1 MPYKQAEDKTE
12 IHYSD
17 WGTGVPVVLIHGW
30 PLTSVMWEKQAE
42 FLASNG
48 VRVITYDRR
57 GFGLSGQPWSGYD
70 YDTFASDLNV
80 LMETLDLRGAV
91 LVGFSMGG
99 GEVARYLGRYGS
111 SRVSK
116 AVLISSV
123 TPYLLQAPD
132 NPDGIEA
139 EEFQKIEDALLT
151 DRPDF
156 LKDFG
161 AKFYNRSLMNHS
173 VSDAVLQW
181 NQNVCLTAS
190 LHSTVAAAKAWSST
204 DFRADLRKITVPT
217 LVIHGTSD
225 QTVPIEKSAHK
236 AVQLLKN
243 AILREYEGEPHGL
256 FLTAADELN
265 NDLLE
270 FIQTGGVPTL
280 DPQAA
285 ETAFTSAVLSQ

>member
-12 IHYSD
+12 IHYRD

-30 PLTSVMWEKQAE
+30 PLTGDMWEKQAE

-57 GFGLSGQPWSGYD
+57 GFGLSGHPWSGYD

-99 GEVARYLGRYGS
+99 GEVVRYMARYGS

-116 AVLISSV
+116 AVLVSSV
-123 TPYLLQAPD
+123 TPFLLQTPD

-139 EEFQKIEDALLT
+139 EEFQKIEQAILT

-161 AKFYNRSLMNHS
+161 AKFYNRSMMNHS
-173 VSDAVLQW
+173 VSDAVLLW

-204 DFRADLRKITVPT
+204 DFRADLRKVTVPT
-217 LVIHGTSD
+217 LLIHGTSD
-225 QTVPIEKSAHK
+225 QTVPIEKSARK
-236 AVQLLKN
+236 AVQLIKN

-280 DPQAA
+280 DPQTA
-285 ETAFTSAVLSQ
+285 ETVFSSAVLSQ